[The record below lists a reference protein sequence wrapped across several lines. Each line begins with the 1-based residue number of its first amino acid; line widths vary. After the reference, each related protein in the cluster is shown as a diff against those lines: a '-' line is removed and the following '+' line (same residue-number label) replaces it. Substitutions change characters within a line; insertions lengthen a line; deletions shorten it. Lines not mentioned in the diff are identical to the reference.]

1 MKIQNRIYK
10 TELIEWQKVKDLQPD
25 NLKIPYNLNYIKD
38 TVKKFGVSKA
48 YDVCEIKGQ
57 IYWLDGHTRTQ
68 IFYELIN
75 EGEEFPDK
83 LTANFCK
90 VKDKK
95 EAIAILLEVH
105 NKKLNPIDS
114 DVLNIWI
121 EEEDV
126 EVDLLGVN
134 IKIEEVSELAPRNI
148 IGNNYEAERNIDNSD
163 YLIVNLSATHL
174 KKLELIRKKLDADD
188 NKEAILKLIELY
200 DN

>member
-1 MKIQNRIYK
+1 MV
-10 TELIEWQKVKDLQPD
+10 T
-25 NLKIPYNLNYIKD
+25 
-38 TVKKFGVSKA
+38 T
-48 YDVCEIKGQ
+48 
-57 IYWLDGHTRTQ
+57 
-68 IFYELIN
+68 
-75 EGEEFPDK
+75 
-83 LTANFCK
+83 
-90 VKDKK
+90 KK

>member
-10 TELIEWQKVKDLQPD
+10 TELIEWQKVNDLQPD

-38 TVKKFGVSKA
+38 KVKKFGVSKA

-57 IYWLDGHTRTQ
+57 LYWLDGHTRTQ

-75 EGEEFPDK
+75 EGVEVPDK

-105 NKKLNPIDS
+105 NQKLNPIDS
-114 DVLNIWI
+114 EVVNVWI
-121 EEEDV
+121 EEEEV

-134 IKIEEVSELAPRNI
+134 IMIEEVEEDVEHIENIKEITNI
-148 IGNNYEAERNIDNSD
+148 IAVALTEEEQEIWLNTKEQLGK
-163 YLIVNLSATHL
+163 L
-174 KKLELIRKKLDADD
+174 KDK
-188 NKEAILKLIELY
+188 N
-200 DN
+200 